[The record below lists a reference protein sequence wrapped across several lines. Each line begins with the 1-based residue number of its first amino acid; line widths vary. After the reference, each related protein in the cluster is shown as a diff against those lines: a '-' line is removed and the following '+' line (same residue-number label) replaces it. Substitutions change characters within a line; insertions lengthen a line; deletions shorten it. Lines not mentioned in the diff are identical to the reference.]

1 MKVYKNNNFLK
12 HFPLVS
18 KPLGFILICLLFS
31 SSLFAQKSNLEIFDI
46 KPGEKLQ
53 SLPLDTVFVKLT
65 AAINN
70 MKGETDFQVKKEAE
84 VTLKR
89 AIGSKNPMFIAKAN
103 QQLAS
108 WHYQSIKSE
117 MKDSIYY
124 YDNEALKYFLK
135 TEDKE
140 LISKA
145 YRTLGGDLVDMQ
157 KFAEAEAVYFKGL
170 KVAESIN
177 FESGINGLHANLAIL
192 YLETKDYKSALTFN
206 TKVVAAYEKEGN
218 THPLIRALITT
229 NVLQAEMGKPEE
241 ALKSINKALSLVPK
255 LPEDRR
261 VSETL
266 NVRAWRGKVY
276 RQLKR
281 YDEALADFEFSWKG
295 MKAKY
300 GDEMADGWKGDI
312 GSIYHLQG
320 KHKEAIPYL
329 KGYVEHMNAR
339 KVPNKEELKNH
350 SIWLAESLKATNQ
363 FELAYVYLSAGKEIE
378 INALEQETE
387 ALKNELR
394 VKYETEK
401 KDETIASQ
409 TEKIEQQRKI
419 QWLTYAVGGL
429 LFMLLGGLFYTYRNN
444 VKRNNQLQNL
454 NQNLEATNLKLDKCN
469 AENELLLKEIHHSV
483 KNNLEVVSSLLELQS
498 GQIDDPNI
506 LNAMQASQNRV
517 QSMGILHQKLYQ
529 SEHLAFIEM
538 KNYFINLSENILD
551 SYNERERIEVEFPME
566 NLELDIDT
574 AVPVGLIVNE
584 LITNALKYAFPAG
597 GLGKIKLSLHEIGA
611 NMLQLSISD
620 NGVGKI
626 INALPKGAGFGTQLV
641 NLLTLQLNGKLT
653 QDLENGTMITI
664 QFARK

>member
-1 MKVYKNNNFLK
+1 MKTYNAYEKLK
-12 HFPLVS
+12 CLFSVS
-18 KPLGFILICLLFS
+18 KMLFLILTFWIAANGV
-31 SSLFAQKSNLEIFDI
+31 FAQKSNAEIFNL
-46 KPGEKLQ
+46 KNGENLQ
-53 SLPLDTVFVKLT
+53 ALPLDSVFIKLT

-70 MKGETDFQVKKEAE
+70 MKGETDFHVKKEAQA
-84 VTLKR
+84 TLTR
-89 AIGSKNPMFIAKAN
+89 ALGIKNPMFIAKAN
-103 QQLAS
+103 QQLAN

-117 MKDSIYY
+117 KKDSIYY
-124 YDNEALKYFLK
+124 YDNEALKYLLK

-145 YRTLGGDLVDMQ
+145 YRTLGVDLMEMQ
-157 KFAEAEAVYFKGL
+157 KFAKAEAVYFKGL

-192 YLETKDYKSALTFN
+192 YLQTKDYKSALDYN
-206 TKVVAAYEKEGN
+206 TKVVAAYEKDEN

-300 GDEMADGWKGDI
+300 GDEMANGWKGDI

-339 KVPNKEELKNH
+339 KVPDKEELKKH

-363 FELAYVYLSAGKEIE
+363 FELAYDYLSAGKEIE
-378 INALEQETE
+378 INALEEETK

-419 QWLTYAVGGL
+419 QWLTFAVGGL

-444 VKRNNQLQNL
+444 VKRNNQLENL
-454 NQNLEATNLKLDKCN
+454 NQNLESTNLKLDKRN
-469 AENELLLKEIHHSV
+469 AENELLLKEIHHRV

-506 LNAMQASQNRV
+506 QNAMQASQNRV

-551 SYNERERIEVEFPME
+551 SYNERERIQVEFPME

-584 LITNALKYAFPAG
+584 LVTNALKYAFPAG

-626 INALPKGAGFGTQLV
+626 LNALPKGSGFGTQLV
-641 NLLTLQLNGKLT
+641 NLLTQQLNGQLT
-653 QDLENGTMITI
+653 QNLENGTMITI